1 MHTPALMGGDSAKHP
16 IVQNQPHLI
25 LTTRQLAGTAVLSAI
40 AAVLEFL
47 PIDLPFPLF
56 PRLTLDP
63 VGIPIAIAA
72 ILYGP
77 SAGFMTAGIAG
88 IVITARGNPI
98 GASFKFAAE
107 VATVVPLGAA
117 LYFSR
122 KGFAKGGIAL
132 WLAVFVSWT
141 LAIACRVAAMTG
153 YNYYFLQVFYGI
165 PEPAVAGLLPVI
177 AAFNGIQGLIN
188 VIPAYLIVDR
198 LPPDLKPEWLTK
210 PG

>member
-1 MHTPALMGGDSAKHP
+1 MGGDPAKRSV
-16 IVQNQPHLI
+16 VQDSPRVI

-47 PIDLPFPLF
+47 PIDLPFPFF

-77 SAGFMTAGIAG
+77 SAGLVAAGVAG

-98 GASFKFAAE
+98 GASFKFTAE

-122 KGFAKGGIAL
+122 KGLAKGGIAL
-132 WLAVFVSWT
+132 WLAVFVSWA

-153 YNYYFLQVFYGI
+153 YNYYFLQFFYGI
-165 PEPAVAGLLPVI
+165 PEPVVMGLLPLI

-188 VIPAYLIVDR
+188 VIPAYLVVDR